1 MNKVILMGRLTRD
14 PEVRYSAGESGTAI
28 ARYTL
33 AVDRRFKRD
42 GEATADFI
50 SCVSF
55 GRTAEFAEKYF
66 RQGLKIIVSGRI
78 QTGSY
83 TNNSGQKVYT
93 TDVVVEEQEF
103 AEGKNS
109 SQQGAG
115 QSQPQPQGAS
125 QSQPQSQGY
134 GQQGGYNAQQ
144 PQGTPQSQPQ
154 PQGYGQQGGYSAPQ
168 NAQQNYGGGS
178 FGMGDDGFMNIPEG
192 LDDELPFN

>member
-14 PEVRYSAGESGTAI
+14 PEVRYSAGENALAI

-33 AVDRRFKRD
+33 AVDRRFRRD

-83 TNNSGQKVYT
+83 TNRDGQKVYT
-93 TDVVVEEQEF
+93 TEVVVEEQEF
-103 AEGKNS
+103 AENKKSPETSQS
-109 SQQGAG
+109 SQ
-115 QSQPQPQGAS
+115 
-125 QSQPQSQGY
+125 
-134 GQQGGYNAQQ
+134 
-144 PQGTPQSQPQ
+144 TPPST
-154 PQGYGQQGGYSAPQ
+154 
-168 NAQQNYGGGS
+168 GS
-178 FGMGDDGFMNIPEG
+178 DGFMNIPDGIEE
-192 LDDELPFN
+192 ELPFN